1 MKKILSILIL
11 AFLSVT
17 TIEAAT
23 FYAHAAAK
31 VATEAQGMGTVCVT
45 TTNTTPASGWED
57 LSVLVA
63 NQTGNANNVSITFY
77 YHAKANAGYYFAGWS
92 STDGGSELG
101 TAVAPTTVTTSSQ
114 TESAPNTDAPTYY
127 AMFKPYLHVI
137 QHDKMIRYVNQDG
150 DENINN
156 SVIIVEAKETNISF
170 ALNGA
175 NKGLF
180 ALVNPHTAQ
189 KAASLT
195 VPAKQGLAQV
205 ELQYLGDFNDAIGK
219 TVDIVV
225 TAGSR
230 TTTLTTTIEDM
241 PTLTFLPTKSNYTV
255 THTNGTG
262 VTYTVNQTSPTVKQI
277 TEEGMLTVELA
288 LANTTNGEYAFLGWQ
303 EITNDAN
310 GNEIVKY
317 ISYEPSCV
325 YTFNG
330 SAQVRPEFVH
340 CSVATF
346 YIEAQKNLPYA
357 SGYTLNGKIAYHDF
371 ALAMHDAE
379 ELYHLTGEA
388 QVVIFESIYNIY
400 KIKGYT
406 RPSAVTADEEKV
418 GTLASGNYTI
428 PKGVTLLIPGNDIR
442 TCRIGDADSNG
453 SDHQSGS
460 GFTNKRKLN
469 LSDGTK
475 INVSGNLSVYAEM
488 SYNQPYNGQP
498 VTYGWITMGKNTQIV
513 AESGAVITCYG
524 YITGNPDN
532 SSVTIKNG
540 ARIHESFQLK
550 DWRGGAAA
558 LGMITS
564 TSNKVFPIQQYYVQS
579 VETRL
584 ILECGAIERIST
596 AANITGV
603 GEVYP
608 SANFVVPEGNTESA
622 LFKLGEGASLVKYYD
637 ISTDRLKIMFLG
649 NKSGSTKATAAME
662 GIQLNISSYPI
673 NSADYVLPLNNN
685 IDVSLY
691 NIDVTII
698 NELAFLAGSSLY
710 VDAQSKVLVNDNV
723 FVYDGNEHVV
733 TTKPGTLDKLAGA
746 PTGTYNYF
754 GASNSYLCPLT
765 KRPGDIQYSRGNYKG
780 TQSGNGYYHN
790 TDTKWVIDGVV
801 EGKVYTT
808 IGGAEIT
815 SNGGGKIKV
824 TSGSNVKL
832 KQAVQYTTKLKVQSV
847 TYGDISNSLAKLK
860 HKDGTYLSS
869 TSGNTYVYDAAQGKW
884 IQNGK
889 TTPVVDEKDYTPT
902 FNFNVATPFA
912 MSVYV
917 GKTATANVAITTT
930 NANVDDWT
938 KVDWSYQ
945 ITGLSANQFT
955 SSAVTTSGCT
965 VTFAPTSAG
974 SSKTATLKIIASYVK
989 DQKLYTY
996 TQEVALTGTALANT
1010 NDLDFAVS
1018 SIASAQKSLFVR
1030 GNGAAITIDNAATV
1044 APFVTLTPSSDKTSY
1059 TIQAKSGVNDA
1070 VTIQAT
1076 QAPTGDVQSTTI
1088 SKIITV
1094 GGGKQALPVTLN
1106 VTSSNFNQATWSK
1119 SAGVQFNNGVVM
1131 PAHSQWTVFFSG
1143 TPDKLKFTPTTT
1155 STWQVEEFTGK
1166 GWNVIYAWETIA
1178 KDTKFVLQL
1187 NPSTS
1192 KIRIRSA
1199 NGGTLSDVVITALED
1214 SYVTANVDTL
1224 FIPMVTE
1231 GNTYSTSVLL
1241 SYMSK
1246 DLVTVST
1253 SNASLLS
1260 LSHTV
1265 LDPAVDAYKQQ
1276 SITLTSS
1283 VQEPG
1288 EYRMVVRVGS
1298 QERII
1303 IPIIVYEQPQMLPIM
1318 LKSDADK
1325 YRYYY
1330 VTPVSQHAT
1339 WNAKDRIITLKNEVG
1354 SSAPSLT
1361 FAFQGA
1367 PTYISFTPTAGHK
1380 GTWHVEQSADAQTW
1394 FDASVATEKHSTN
1407 TIEYEVKATS
1417 QYIRVTYDSY
1427 YAETITLENLMI
1439 VGEPSVLV
1447 EPLEMELV
1455 KGELPKQLTIT
1466 AINLS
1471 AAPTITLSDNRFA
1484 VADVS
1489 TTGTIAANSVATI
1502 VKNVSYNGAEAI
1514 AHAELTITYQK
1525 SATQTGSVVV
1535 KLTGLATTLGKE
1547 TGIWTGVN
1555 SLKYSI
1561 EGGFAEYEYHQVD
1574 ITNAYVKENGVDKT
1588 AFDYLVIYGE
1598 TQPEMGDKITKVTST
1613 TGSNAVT
1620 PCFIYKAKDDR
1631 SGYELLKY
1639 EKNTNTAFKVLLGET
1654 DEIEVDGQLDI
1665 YMTGFCPYA
1674 STGYT
1679 KAFEGVWY
1687 FKGNAGETVNVY
1699 LEDCHIYSRNKTEDG
1714 HPFQSKAD
1722 GNTFT
1727 ESYVRG
1733 SGGVLVFACDE
1744 MSNVANPFKVN
1755 IHTRGKNLLKS
1766 NHGCFYDILGYRAY
1780 QVSSPIQIRMV
1791 DDTRVSGSAT
1801 ELTFDDIWPNTTN
1814 RTNGYL
1820 ALKKQVNNAPS
1831 IDMGN
1836 RNTVVN
1842 FRGGQIH
1849 LENAQIV
1856 SENYQTTLAIC
1867 YRSGKMGGIEFPFAH
1882 GIGTDDVGG
1891 TVKFYDGTTT
1901 VERMKVDAKYRQYY
1915 LMDDDGE
1922 YTSCL
1927 RCPTKTFIY
1936 GGSHGMIRACQHTTS
1951 KGGAPSDGTNK
1962 LGRFEYALTGNDV
1975 VDVNS
1980 KLATIKDFPNSCLT
1994 TYYATAAG
2002 YENKTYS
2009 LNSVTPI
2016 DGKLIFWVPDI
2027 CDDYNVTLE
2036 EDKNTLYWSACMTQ
2050 ISAEVSGQG
2059 GSVGGETFIDDNTE
2073 VQNLLYCKIDDDI
2086 YDAITD
2092 ASYMAPV
2099 KIPSTTTYQRIPI
2112 TVEGAGNQGEFK
2124 VYQNYITN
2132 TNDYTILNKVY
2143 YVTTAT
2149 ADMWMTFTPPFDV
2162 EKVYV
2167 IETYSENELQ
2177 KVKAT
2182 STMTKRQAVMK
2193 EQAKHNADFAAFYG
2207 VAMAIYNKSSIDF
2220 WDDIF
2225 ADYLTWAKQ
2234 EDKNVN
2240 TDAAGNPLYTGGEY
2254 NLRDRYLL
2262 QHYDGTNAA
2271 TSNYY
2276 LYENAGNWTIDM
2288 QNEGKFT
2295 TQWRIPDTSDGVLMN
2310 KGVAYSMLFPYCTG
2324 CGADKEINKR
2334 AFWDYWSG
2342 KFIIFESVAGA
2353 TVEDADGNAIGHT
2366 IKGSNFVAAN
2376 DPNSTADGDWV
2387 FEGLDRNGTD
2397 AIVTGN
2403 STFSLM
2409 TTNESELYTYSS
2421 EIISRE
2427 TFYRN
2432 VSWDDETGDEISQTS
2447 NILPTTAFLLATPKP
2462 QGNMPAR
2469 SISRTGEIDYGK
2481 QNTPTGNQGGHLPT
2495 VGGGNDLFITST
2507 ATGINIAV
2515 AEPQQVRVMS
2525 ATGATLFSGMV
2536 QTAVDV
2542 FLPTAGVYVVA
2553 GDNEVH
2559 KILH

>member
-31 VATEAQGMGTVCVT
+31 VATGAQGMGTVCVST
-45 TTNTTPASGWED
+45 SATTPTNGWED
-57 LSVLVA
+57 MSALFASTTGDA
-63 NQTGNANNVSITFY
+63 NSATITFHY
-77 YHAKANAGYYFAGWS
+77 YAKANDGYYFAGWS
-92 STDGGSELG
+92 TTDGGSELG
-101 TAVAPTTVTTSSQ
+101 TTVPSYNATTSSQ
-114 TESAPNTDAPTYY
+114 DASAPNTDAPTYY
-127 AMFKPYLHVI
+127 AMFKPYVHVI
-137 QHDKMIRYVNQDG
+137 QHDKMIRYVKDG
-150 DENINN
+150 VENINN
-156 SVIIVEAKETNISF
+156 AAIVVEAQMSVENISF
-170 ALNGA
+170 ALDGA
-175 NKGLF
+175 DKGLF
-180 ALVNPHTAQ
+180 ALVNPKTAQ
-189 KAASLT
+189 KSASLT
-195 VPAKQGLAQV
+195 MPTNQGLAEV

-219 TVDIVV
+219 AVNIVV

-230 TTTLTTTIEDM
+230 TKTLTTTIERM
-241 PTLTFLPTKSNYTV
+241 PTLTFLPAQSAYTV
-255 THTNGTG
+255 KHTNGTG
-262 VTYTVNQTSPTVKQI
+262 QTYTVAQNAANATITQI
-277 TEEGMLTVELA
+277 TEESMLTVELA
-288 LANTTNGEYAFLGWQ
+288 LKQTTYGEYAFVGWQ
-303 EITNDAN
+303 EISQDAN

-317 ISYEPSCV
+317 ISYDQNCV
-325 YTFNG
+325 YAFNG

-346 YIEAQKNLPYA
+346 CIQSQA
-357 SGYTLNGKIAYHDF
+357 GIAYSDF
-371 ALAMHDAE
+371 ALALKDAE
-379 ELYHLTGEA
+379 KLYNLTGQS
-388 QVVIFESIYNIY
+388 QVVIFESIY

-406 RPSAVTADEEKV
+406 RPSDVTATEEMT

-428 PKGVTLLIPGNDIR
+428 PRGVTLLVPGDDNR
-442 TCRIGDADSNG
+442 TCRIGDAIAADYTSSN
-453 SDHQSGS
+453 S
-460 GFTNKRKLN
+460 FVNKSKLI
-469 LSDGTK
+469 LSEGTT
-475 INVSGNLSVYAEM
+475 ITVDGNLSVYATM
-488 SYNQPYNGQP
+488 CYNMPYNGQP
-498 VTYGWITMGKNTQIV
+498 VNFGWVDMKDNAHIV
-513 AESGAVITCYG
+513 ANPGSHITCYG

-532 SSVTIKNG
+532 SSVTANSG
-540 ARIHESFQLK
+540 ATIYESFQIR
-550 DWRGGAAA
+550 DWRGGTAASVMVGTGSIA
-558 LGMITS
+558 GD
-564 TSNKVFPIQQYYVQS
+564 KVFPIQQYYVQNI
-579 VETRL
+579 ETRL
-584 ILECGAIERIST
+584 VLHYGAVERIST
-596 AANITGV
+596 SANIGDDPL
-603 GEVYP
+603 YP
-608 SANFVVPEGNTESA
+608 KAAFVLPAGASGSA
-622 LFKLGEGASLVKYYD
+622 LFKLQEGTTFVKYYEPT
-637 ISTDRLKIMFLG
+637 TDRLKVFFVGENVGG
-649 NKSGSTKATAAME
+649 NQAKATME
-662 GIQLNISSYPI
+662 SISLNVGVDI
-673 NSADYVLPLNNN
+673 NSSSYVLPLNNN
-685 IDVSLY
+685 IDVALY
-691 NIDVTII
+691 NMDFTISS
-698 NELAFLAGSSLY
+698 EVAFLAGTSLY
-710 VDAQSKVLVNDNV
+710 VDPKSKLTANANV
-723 FVYDGNEHVV
+723 FVYDADEHVV
-733 TTKPGTLDKLAGA
+733 KAFVISSFSNQTK
-746 PTGTYNYF
+746 NYF
-754 GASNSYLCPLT
+754 GSGNSYLTPLL
-765 KRPGDIQYSRGNYKG
+765 KRPGNMQYDRASVKGAKSGDGYKH
-780 TQSGNGYYHN
+780 S
-790 TDTKWVIDGVV
+790 TDARWVIDGVV
-801 EGKVYTT
+801 TGKIYTT
-808 IGGAEIT
+808 AGKAEIT
-815 SNGGGKIKV
+815 SNGGGKISL
-824 TSGSNVKL
+824 TSGSTTL
-832 KQAVQYTTKLKVQSV
+832 KQGIQATIVYTGK
-847 TYGDISNSLAKLK
+847 ISHSLAYLK
-860 HKDGTYLSS
+860 N
-869 TSGNTYVYDAAQGKW
+869 TSDYTKGENGKTYVYDKTQGKW
-884 IQNGK
+884 IQNG
-889 TTPVVDEKDYTPT
+889 TSTPAVDNNDYTPK
-902 FNFNVATPFA
+902 FNLSTPANFA
-912 MSVYV
+912 AYV
-917 GKTATANVAITTT
+917 GKTVSKPVDIATK
-930 NANVDDWT
+930 NANVEWA

-974 SSKTATLKIIASYVK
+974 SAKTATLKIIASYVK
-989 DQKLYTY
+989 NQKLYTY
-996 TQEVALTGTALANT
+996 AQEVALTGTALANA
-1010 NDLDFAVS
+1010 NDLDFAIS
-1018 SIASAQKSLFVR
+1018 SIASTEKSLFVH
-1030 GNGAAITIDNAATV
+1030 GNGAAISIDNANDV
-1044 APFVTLTPSSDKTSY
+1044 ASYVTLTPSSNNTSY

-1178 KDTKFVLQL
+1178 KDKEFVLQL

-1199 NGGTLSDVVITALED
+1199 NGGTLSNVVITALKE

-1231 GNTYSTSVLL
+1231 GNIYSTSVLL

-1303 IPIIVYEQPQMLPIM
+1303 IPIIVYEVPQMLPIM

-1339 WNAKDRIITLKNEVG
+1339 WNAKDRTITLKNEVG

-1394 FDASVATEKHSTN
+1394 FDAKVATEKHSTN
-1407 TIEYEVKATS
+1407 TVEFEVEPTT
-1417 QYIRVTYDSY
+1417 QFIRVTYDSH
-1427 YAETITLENLMI
+1427 YAETITLEDLMI
-1439 VGEPSVLV
+1439 VGEPSILV
-1447 EPLEMELV
+1447 DPMELEIT
-1455 KGELPKQLTIT
+1455 KGTPELLTIT

-1484 VADVS
+1484 VEDVS

-1502 VKNVSYNGAEAI
+1502 VKNVSYNGTEAI
-1514 AHAELTITYQK
+1514 AHATLTITYQK

-1535 KLTGLATTLGKE
+1535 KLTGLATTLGIE

-1555 SLKYSI
+1555 PKYTI
-1561 EGGFAEYEYHQVD
+1561 DGNFAEYDYHPVN
-1574 ITNAYVKENGVDKT
+1574 ITNAFVTESGVEKT
-1588 AFDYLVIYGE
+1588 AFDYLIIYGE
-1598 TQPEMGDKITKVTST
+1598 TQPETGSVITKVSST
-1613 TGSNAVT
+1613 TGSNAIT

-1631 SGYELLKY
+1631 SGYELHKY

-1687 FKGNAGETVNVY
+1687 FKGNAGEIVNVY

-1714 HPFQSKAD
+1714 HPFQSKQD
-1722 GNTFT
+1722 GNSFT

-1733 SGGVLVFACDE
+1733 SGAVLVFACDA
-1744 MSNVANPFKVN
+1744 MSNVSDPFKVN

-1780 QVSSPIQIRMV
+1780 QVSSPVQIRMLDEKYV
-1791 DDTRVSGSAT
+1791 AGSAT
-1801 ELTFDDIWPNTTN
+1801 VLTFDDEWPNTVN

-1831 IDMGN
+1831 VDMGN
-1836 RNTVVN
+1836 RNTEVN
-1842 FRGGQIH
+1842 FRGGQVH

-1891 TVKFYDGTTT
+1891 TVNFYDGTTT
-1901 VERMKVDAKYRQYY
+1901 VERMTVDAKYRQYY
-1915 LMDDDGE
+1915 LMDKDADDNE
-1922 YTSCL
+1922 LTTTSCL
-1927 RCPTKTFIY
+1927 RLPEHTYVY
-1936 GGSHGMIRACQHTTS
+1936 GGSHCMIRACQHTTS

-1962 LGRFEYALTGNDV
+1962 LGRFEYTLTGNDV
-1975 VDVNS
+1975 VDDDT
-1980 KLATIKDFPNSCLT
+1980 KLATISDFPNNCLS
-1994 TYYATAAG
+1994 TYYTTAPG
-2002 YENKTYS
+2002 YENEKYG

-2016 DGKLIFWVPDI
+2016 DNKLIFWVPNI
-2027 CDDYNVTLE
+2027 CDDYKVTVE
-2036 EDKNTLYWSACMTQ
+2036 VDKNTLDWSACMTQ

-2073 VQNLLYCKIDDDI
+2073 VQNLLYCKIDDYI

-2092 ASYMAPV
+2092 PNYTAPV
-2099 KIPSTTTYQRIPI
+2099 KIPSTSDYQRIPI
-2112 TVEGAGNQGEFK
+2112 TVEGAGNQEGFK
-2124 VYQNYITN
+2124 VFQNYITN
-2132 TNDYTILNKVY
+2132 ENDYTIMNKVY

-2167 IETYSENELQ
+2167 VETYSEKELQ
-2177 KVKAT
+2177 KVEST
-2182 STMTKRQAVMK
+2182 STTMTKRQAVMK

-2207 VAMAIYNKSSIDF
+2207 VAMAIYKNAGIDF

-2225 ADYLTWAKQ
+2225 ADYRTWAKQ

-2240 TDAAGNPLYTGGEY
+2240 TTAAGEPLYTGGDY

-2262 QHYDGTNAA
+2262 QHYNGSNAA

-2276 LYENAGNWTIDM
+2276 LYENAGNWTLS
-2288 QNEGKFT
+2288 GKDDGQFET
-2295 TQWRIPDTSDGVLMN
+2295 RWEFPDESDGVLMN
-2310 KGVAYSMLFPYCTG
+2310 KGQTYSMLFPYCTG
-2324 CGADKEINKR
+2324 CGFGEPIEDRE
-2334 AFWDYWSG
+2334 FWDYWSG
-2342 KFIIFESVAGA
+2342 KFIIFESVAGEE
-2353 TVEDADGNAIGHT
+2353 VKDENNNVIRHI
-2366 IKGSNFVAAN
+2366 IKGSNYVAAE
-2376 DPNSTADGDWV
+2376 DPNAGKNGDWV
-2387 FEGLDRNGTD
+2387 FEGFDEAGTD

-2409 TTNESELYTYSS
+2409 STTESELYIYQP
-2421 EIISRE
+2421 EMISCE

-2432 VSWDDETGDEISQTS
+2432 VEYAS
-2447 NILPTTAFLLATPKP
+2447 NRTEKEQNASIHPTTAFLLATVPMSSE
-2462 QGNMPAR
+2462 GAPAR
-2469 SISRTGEIDYGK
+2469 RISRTGEIDYGK

-2495 VGGGNDLFITST
+2495 VGGGNELFITST

-2515 AEPQQVRVMS
+2515 AGPQQVRVMS
-2525 ATGATLFSGMV
+2525 STGAILYSGMV